1 MENIV
6 FKSAIEIL
14 SLIHSGKVSSKEVL
28 MAFLDQ
34 IDKYQ
39 PKINAITD
47 LKDREVLLREAEQKD
62 QMLKKGEL
70 MGPLHGL
77 PMTVKDAFNVKGLIS
92 SLGIPSLRKN
102 VAKEDA
108 VLVQKLKNAGAIIIG
123 KTNLPLF
130 SIDWQTTNTWFG
142 QTNNPYNTEYV
153 AGGSSGG
160 SAAALAMGF
169 TPLELGSDAGGSI
182 RVPAHFCGVCG
193 IRPTEQ
199 TLSNRGQFLA
209 PGKPQGQRQITVA
222 GPMARTVDDLI
233 LAMTVLTHQ
242 PEISEIYP
250 VDFNRSS
257 WDKSPLKIAYSKTM
271 YGLEV
276 QDDYQD
282 LISNFLTKIKSA
294 GHSIQEDQPDYD
306 ADLAYR
312 INGRFMGF
320 EVSSGSPMPPFITSI
335 FMFLF
340 LLIKYRD
347 IHWAR
352 STYRGIRMSPNMHLK
367 TADAKEKIGDQFID
381 FFKNYD
387 LWITPVA
394 SITAFKHQKAGK
406 PFLVNG
412 KKVAYADALG
422 RFNFDTSIGGHP
434 VVVIPIGIAKNGL
447 PAGISLHGRKW
458 EDKKLLEIA
467 KEFQEKFT
475 NGFIIPEM

>member
-1 MENIV
+1 MKNLV
-6 FKSAIEIL
+6 FKSAKEIL
-14 SLIHSGKVSSKEVL
+14 SLIHSGKISSREVL

-47 LKDREVLLREAEQKD
+47 LEDRAALIQEAELKD
-62 QMLKKGEL
+62 QMLKNGERI
-70 MGPLHGL
+70 GPLHGL
-77 PMTVKDAFNVKGLIS
+77 PMTVKDGFNVRGLIS
-92 SLGIPSLRKN
+92 SLGTPTLKHNIAN
-102 VAKEDA
+102 EDA
-108 VLVQKLKNAGAIIIG
+108 LLVKILRNAGAIIIG

-142 QTNNPYNTEYV
+142 QTNNPYNIAYV

-199 TLSNRGQFLA
+199 TLSNRGQFLF
-209 PGKPQGQRQITVA
+209 PEKPQGHRQVTVS

-233 LAMTVLTHQ
+233 LAMSVLTEQ
-242 PEISEIYP
+242 QDASEIYP
-250 VDFNRSS
+250 IDFNRSS
-257 WDKSPLKIAYSKTM
+257 WDKSPLKIAFSKTM

-276 QDDYQD
+276 QEDYQE
-282 LISNFLTKIKSA
+282 LVTAFLAKIKSD
-294 GHSIQEDQPDYD
+294 GHSLNEDQPAYD
-306 ADLAYR
+306 ADLAYSV
-312 INGRFMGF
+312 NGRFMGY
-320 EVSSGSPMPPFITSI
+320 EIASSSPMPRFITSI
-335 FMFLF
+335 FIFLF

-352 STYRGIRMSPNMHLK
+352 SAYRGVLMSPNMHLK
-367 TADAKEKIGDQFID
+367 TIEVKDKVGDQFID
-381 FFKNYD
+381 FFNEYD

-394 SITAFKHQKAGK
+394 SITAFKHQRAGK

-412 KKVAYADALG
+412 KKLSYTDALG
-422 RFNFDTSIGGHP
+422 RFNFDTSVAGHP
-434 VVVIPIGIAKNGL
+434 VVVIPIGFTKNGL

-475 NGFIIPEM
+475 NGFTVPVL